1 MTVDFM
7 TIPLIAFLYLYL
19 LFLAVWLIFSLI
31 ALYHLL
37 RFGHVNSATFFTAFF
52 YLAGSVMLLFFSYQ
66 YLIPIDWSVGLTILQ
81 GGAGVFGLSNF

>member
-37 RFGHVNSATFFTAFF
+37 RFGQVNFATFFAAFF

-66 YLIPIDWSVGLTILQ
+66 YLSPIDWSVGLTVLQ
-81 GGAGVFGLSNF
+81 GGAGVFGTNNF